1 MAGIFNTLNTA
12 NKGMNAQQT
21 ALHTT
26 AHNISNANTE
36 GYSRQRVELKADL
49 AYTYG
54 GVGQLGTGVKMDS
67 VIRLVDEFTVKQ
79 IRQET
84 ATLSQFGTKSE
95 VLEQIETIL
104 NEPSETGLN
113 FNLSEMFKAYYE
125 LAKNPES
132 LSSRTIAIEKSRTFA
147 DTMNQIQSQIESLV
161 EETDYQIEKQITDF
175 NAIIDNLETL
185 NRQIFNISVKGHTP
199 NDLLDQ
205 RDKLLMEMSSITD
218 FKVETDKYNRVS
230 VVVGGEAIL
239 NYEGKPIDEDGNL
252 LVVNLEALSTKGAIK
267 GYIDGKDVLE
277 GQLSEMKEYASSV
290 ATAFNKAHTA
300 GVDVSEQI
308 DIFIF
313 TDGKLTINP
322 DLIKDNSKLIAGK
335 SAHSPVGDGSRAA
348 AIAAIRNTPLN
359 FGTTEATTLENK
371 YNSMITR
378 VGISKEHAD
387 NMVKNQE
394 ALVSQL
400 EMRKESTS
408 GVSIDEE
415 VSNLVKYQKAFEA
428 NARVMAVL
436 TEMLDVLINRTGV

>member
-67 VIRLVDEFTVKQ
+67 VIRLVDEFTGKQ

-95 VLEQIETIL
+95 MLEQLETIF
-104 NEPSETGLN
+104 NEPSDTGLN
-113 FNLSEMFKAYYE
+113 FNIGEMFKSYQE

-132 LSSRTIAIEKSRTFA
+132 LSSRTIVIEKSKTFA
-147 DTMNQIQSQIESLV
+147 DTLNQIQSQIDSLIG
-161 EETDYQIEKQITDF
+161 ETDYQIDKQILDF
-175 NAIIDNLETL
+175 NSIIDNLDTL

-218 FKVETDKYNRVS
+218 FKVEIDKYNRVS
-230 VVVGGEAIL
+230 VIVGGEAAL
-239 NYEGKPIDEDGNL
+239 NHEGKPLNADGDPITL
-252 LVVNLEALSTKGAIK
+252 DLRILSTKGAIK
-267 GYIDGKDVLE
+267 GYLDSKEVLVD
-277 GQLSEMKEYASSV
+277 QLKEMKDYGAAV
-290 ATAFNKAHTA
+290 AAAFNKAHTD
-300 GVDVSEQI
+300 GVTDDPI
-308 DIFIF
+308 AIFIS
-313 TDGKLTINP
+313 DEGRLSVNP
-322 DLIKDNSKLIAGK
+322 DLIEDNSKLLAGEN
-335 SAHSPVGDGSRAA
+335 AASPAGDGSRAA
-348 AIAAIRNTPLN
+348 AIAAIRNTPID
-359 FGTTEATTLENK
+359 FGGESTTLENK

-394 ALVSQL
+394 ALVGQL
-400 EMRKESTS
+400 EMRKESTT

>member
-21 ALHTT
+21 ALQTT

-36 GYSRQRVELKADL
+36 GYSRQRVEMKADL

-54 GVGQLGTGVKMDS
+54 GIGQLGTGVKMDS
-67 VIRLVDEFTVKQ
+67 VIRLVDEFTGKQ

-95 VLEQIETIL
+95 VLEQMETIF
-104 NEPSETGLN
+104 NEPSDTGLN
-113 FNLSEMFKAYYE
+113 FNISEMFKAYQE

-132 LSSRTIAIEKSRTFA
+132 LSSRTIALEKSRTFA
-147 DTMNQIQSQIESLV
+147 DTLNQIQTQIESLV

-175 NAIIDNLETL
+175 NAIVDNLETL

-230 VVVGGEAIL
+230 ITVGGEAVL
-239 NYEGKPIDEDGNL
+239 NYDGKPLDPDGNPITVDL
-252 LVVNLEALSTKGAIK
+252 KSLSAKGAIK
-267 GYIDGKDVLE
+267 GYIDGKAVLD
-277 GQLSEMKEYASSV
+277 GQLKEMKEYASSL
-290 ATAFNKAHTA
+290 AAAFNEAYTS
-300 GVDVSEQI
+300 GVAEAEQV
-308 DIFIF
+308 DIFIN
-313 TDGKLTINP
+313 TAGKLTINP
-322 DLIKDNSKLIAGK
+322 VLIEDNGKLLAGQ
-335 SAHSPVGDGSRAA
+335 SSDSPVGDGSRAA
-348 AIAAIRNTPLN
+348 ALAAIRNTPLS
-359 FGTTEATTLENK
+359 FGSGETTTLENK

-394 ALVSQL
+394 ALVGQL